1 MSDWQ
6 LPCDPL
12 LALQNGDTGP
22 FETFV
27 TLHSR
32 TLIAFF
38 KSRGAALTRAEDLSQ
53 EVFVRLFRHADRY
66 TPQERFQ
73 AYCFRVARNVWIDDL
88 RRSGVRPEAEGAG
101 GEDDLP
107 IEEPVA
113 PPVDPLAQLSGLE
126 EEQRLRRL
134 IGVLPER
141 QRSVFELAVLGEL
154 AYPEIADVLGIPVGT
169 VKSRMFHAVRR
180 LREVLDSEESR

>member
-12 LALQNGDTGP
+12 LALQQGDAGP
-22 FETFV
+22 FEIFV
-27 TLHSR
+27 DTHSR

-38 KSRGAALTRAEDLSQ
+38 KSRGASLTRAEDLAQ
-53 EVFVRLFRHADRY
+53 EVYVRLFRHARRY

-88 RRSGVRPEAEGAG
+88 RRGGIRLEAEGTG
-101 GEDDLP
+101 GEEDLA

-113 PPVDPLAQLSGLE
+113 PAVDPLAQLAGAE
-126 EEQRLRRL
+126 EEQVLRRRME
-134 IGVLPER
+134 VLPDG

-154 AYPEIADVLGIPVGT
+154 SYGEIADVLDIPVGT

-180 LREVLDSEESR
+180 LRAVYEAEDER